1 MNRYEVSE
9 LKTGA
14 IVMVVAPDKQEYV
27 GIFNYPRF
35 TDTSHD
41 ASGVALVT
49 FGRQSK
55 WIDVKY
61 ISHQM
66 TQDEFKAWVESKQQ
80 KS

>member
-1 MNRYEVSE
+1 MNRYEVKE
-9 LKTGA
+9 LKKGA
-14 IVMVVAPDKQEYV
+14 IVKVIAPDKQEYV

-35 TDTSHD
+35 TDTSHN

-55 WIDVKY
+55 WIDVKH

-66 TQDEFKAWVESKQQ
+66 TQDEFKQWVESKQQ
-80 KS
+80 KP